1 MRWKVLAGQDFT
13 LVMPRTRDKVKQT
26 G

>member
-1 MRWKVLAGQDFT
+1 MARQDCT
-13 LVMPRTRDKVKQT
+13 LVMPRTRDKVRQT

>member
-1 MRWKVLAGQDFT
+1 MARQDFT
-13 LVMPRTRDKVKQT
+13 LVMPRTRDKVRQT